1 MSRSAIQKHADKY
14 LGHLGKVELR
24 NGHREAHGIYGATV
38 VLTRVD
44 CVEYYAAFAGGG
56 AVSMTR
62 TRTEP
67 VPELPIFAVR
77 ANSRTDL
84 F

>member
-1 MSRSAIQKHADKY
+1 MSRSAIKKHADKY
-14 LGHLGKVELR
+14 LGHLGRVELR
-24 NGHREAHGIYGATV
+24 NGHPEGHGIYGATV

-44 CVEYYAAFAGGG
+44 CVEFYAAFADGS

-67 VPELPIFAVR
+67 LPELPLFATL
-77 ANSRTDL
+77 SHPQDDPL
-84 F
+84 